1 MIMLHAASVH
11 FSLRASL
18 HLRAPPHY
26 AMKSAVFSEASPQ
39 QNTDTIICAG
49 LAVRSILQAAKFL
62 YSSESSSRPDEGE
75 KSCKRPYKPLCPV
88 FQPWNC
94 SSRSLTQRTR
104 AQP

>member
-1 MIMLHAASVH
+1 MIMRHAALVQ
-11 FSLRASL
+11 FSLRASV
-18 HLRAPPHY
+18 HLRAALYH
-26 AMKSAVFSEASPQ
+26 AMKSAVFSKASPQ
-39 QNTDTIICAG
+39 QNTDGIICAG

-62 YSSESSSRPDEGE
+62 YNSESSSRPDEGE

-94 SSRSLTQRTR
+94 SSWSLTQRTR